1 MRGTVNNVAEDK
13 RRPPRSGGGD
23 QAWPLYSALQEL
35 GASKDTGRLKGY
47 FASSR
52 KKHSKETRVA
62 NKPI

>member
-35 GASKDTGRLKGY
+35 GASKDTGRLKG
-47 FASSR
+47 FL
-52 KKHSKETRVA
+52 
-62 NKPI
+62 